1 MSVVVVDCSENDAHE
16 DVETDDKVSHK
27 IQGKP
32 LALVVSR
39 HPGEQNTYWLV
50 RIHINIGILYL
61 HAQNLEHYGCF
72 FFNKCDSKT
81 RTGIPSLR
89 YKYM

>member
-1 MSVVVVDCSENDAHE
+1 VPVVVVDRSENNAHE
-16 DVETDDKVSHK
+16 DVETDDKVSHE

-50 RIHINIGILYL
+50 RIPTKICILYL
-61 HAQNLEHYGCF
+61 HTQNLEHCGCF
-72 FFNKCDSKT
+72 FFNKFGSKT
-81 RTGIPSLR
+81 TIPWLR
-89 YKYM
+89 YNHM

>member
-1 MSVVVVDCSENDAHE
+1 VSIVVVDRSKNDAHE
-16 DVETDDKVSHK
+16 DVETDDKVSHE

-50 RIHINIGILYL
+50 KIHTNNGINMLKIWNTVAVSFLISLTVKPE
-61 HAQNLEHYGCF
+61 LESYC
-72 FFNKCDSKT
+72 
-81 RTGIPSLR
+81 
-89 YKYM
+89 